1 MASDDIGCGELPI
14 NLQNQPFFQKFFQL
28 YDSIKFF
35 VPKSTQ
41 RWCQIKTHSKSY
53 TKPIWFSI
61 L

>member
-41 RWCQIKTHSKSY
+41 R
-53 TKPIWFSI
+53 
-61 L
+61 